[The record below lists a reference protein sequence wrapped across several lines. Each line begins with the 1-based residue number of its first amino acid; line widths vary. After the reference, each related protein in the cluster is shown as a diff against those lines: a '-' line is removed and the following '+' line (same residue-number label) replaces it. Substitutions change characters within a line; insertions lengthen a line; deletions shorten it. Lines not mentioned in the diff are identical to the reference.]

1 MFSHFQAIVRLLTG
15 SGTDRPGLTHI
26 NTMALFNPEA
36 IDTEEQAQ
44 SLIAA
49 FLTGPWQW

>member
-26 NTMALFNPEA
+26 NTMALFNPKPSTRKNRLKA
-36 IDTEEQAQ
+36 
-44 SLIAA
+44 
-49 FLTGPWQW
+49 